1 MSLGASPEA
10 SRHSRLA
17 GSASRI
23 LRQLRFEA
31 GTLLRKYPSVY
42 LPIAGWWHR
51 GERVTSETQF
61 VMEGF
66 PRSGNTFCS
75 AAFGSSQSRPVV
87 VARHVHAPAQVIAA
101 TRAKVPTLV
110 LIRQPEDAILSL
122 VIQHPHITIRQAMR
136 AYLRFYIPLLP
147 IRHRFVVATFGDVTT
162 DFGAVI
168 ARVNDRF
175 GTNFDVFEHS
185 EEAERRCIEM
195 MIRDNRHVYRDG
207 RELALKGAFP
217 SPLRAREKDRLRARY
232 ADPRLEGLRQKVNR
246 VYEDFTS
253 QRR

>member
-1 MSLGASPEA
+1 M
-10 SRHSRLA
+10 
-17 GSASRI
+17 
-23 LRQLRFEA
+23 RQLRFEI
-31 GTLLRKYPSVY
+31 GTVLRKYPSAY
-42 LPIAGWWHR
+42 LPLARWWHR
-51 GERVTSETQF
+51 GERVTSQTEF

-101 TRAKVPTLV
+101 TRAHVPTLV
-110 LIRQPEDAILSL
+110 LIRKPEDAILSL

-147 IRHRFVVATFGDVTT
+147 IRHLFVVATFGEVTT

-168 ARVNDRF
+168 TRVNDRF
-175 GTNFDVFEHS
+175 GTKFDVFEHS
-185 EEAERRCIEM
+185 EDTERACIDL
-195 MIRDNRHVYRDG
+195 MIQDNRRVYRDG

-232 ADPRLEGLRQKVNR
+232 AEPRLAALRQR
-246 VYEDFTS
+246 VDRLYEEFTS
-253 QRR
+253 ERR